1 MKLIVK
7 AFAALGF
14 GLAAGL
20 VGQVAWNMT
29 SGDPAGLWA
38 FLAFFTIGAAVGWY
52 RVR

>member
-20 VGQVAWNMT
+20 VGQLAWNMA
-29 SGDPAGLWA
+29 SGDPRGLWA
-38 FLAFFTIGAAVGWY
+38 FLVFFPAGAAVGWY
-52 RVR
+52 RVK

>member
-1 MKLIVK
+1 MKWLVK

-29 SGDPAGLWA
+29 SDSYASSWA
-38 FLAFFTIGAAVGWY
+38 FLAFFPIGAAVGWY
-52 RVR
+52 RVK